1 MKQNKTNQKKKIIF
15 LTPYK
20 SAFTESKLNTT
31 VPNFL
36 ESKQKK
42 QKNKKQ
48 KKQKSPP
55 TFVFLYLPKTQR
67 KTFSILFLNVLSF
80 RIYMINF
87 T

>member
-42 QKNKKQ
+42 
-48 KKQKSPP
+48 
-55 TFVFLYLPKTQR
+55 
-67 KTFSILFLNVLSF
+67 
-80 RIYMINF
+80 
-87 T
+87 